1 MPPDS
6 AADADTITLNDVTVT
21 SVTVNAVMIAPMP
34 ADLRAVDEGD
44 RSPNQLTIDGLAR
57 ETGLSVRNLRSHQAR
72 GLLPPPEVR
81 GRVGYYGPEHI
92 ERLRLIQELQAEG
105 LKLEGI
111 KRLLEESHD
120 SGAGLLRVRRAADAF
135 EEREDSEVV
144 TLEELDERLGLL
156 GRDRQK
162 MLDKAVRLG
171 ILVPLGGNL
180 YEVPSPSLL
189 ATAEEAVRR
198 GITLSHALDLV
209 EELERHARDVS
220 KKFVKLFLDDVWKPF
235 TDAGLPDD
243 QWSEVADA
251 MEELRPLAAQAL
263 LTVYRQTLS
272 EEVEATFAG
281 ITRRLAEGKT

>member
-1 MPPDS
+1 
-6 AADADTITLNDVTVT
+6 
-21 SVTVNAVMIAPMP
+21 MIAPMP
-34 ADLRAVDEGD
+34 TDLRAVDEGD

-171 ILVPLGGNL
+171 ILVPLGGDL